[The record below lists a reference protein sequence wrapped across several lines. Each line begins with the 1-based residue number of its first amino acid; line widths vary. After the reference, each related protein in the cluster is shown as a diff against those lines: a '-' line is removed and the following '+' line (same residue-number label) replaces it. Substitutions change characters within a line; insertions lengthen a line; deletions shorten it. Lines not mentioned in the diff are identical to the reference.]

1 MTCNIGTK
9 EGLLLMNQQVQN
21 DSNEQRTAKIVVGL
35 GDDFESANAA
45 VMYHARGIVS
55 TSETGLNEQLKDID
69 EAKKDVES
77 AKMWAENWY
86 DGLTYC
92 RSIRSRFSD
101 PLRLTLYRHLE
112 CAWPTTY

>member
-1 MTCNIGTK
+1 
-9 EGLLLMNQQVQN
+9 MNQQVQN

-45 VMYHARGIVS
+45 VMYHARGIIS

-69 EAKKDVES
+69 EAKKDDES

>member
-1 MTCNIGTK
+1 MPCDVGENGAT
-9 EGLLLMNQQVQN
+9 LLIDQQIQN

-55 TSETGLNEQLKDID
+55 TAETGLNEQLKDIEED
-69 EAKKDVES
+69 KKDSES
-77 AKMWAENWY
+77 TKMWAENWY

-92 RSIRSRFSD
+92 RSIRC
-101 PLRLTLYRHLE
+101 RLPDSLTINVYRHLE
-112 CAWPTTY
+112 CTWPTTY